1 MIYLSKYRNFVEGEK
16 IDFERLKIIEKVTGE
31 KHYFSKTIFKL
42 SNTRCECL
50 SQKIEFIKDDL
61 SISIRIKY
69 LKVLSNELNCLLDL
83 KLIHGDLNQK
93 NIRLGK
99 DGYYVIDFEPILLY
113 KDSCKLMC
121 TYPYINIMDYKSNIL
136 TEKTD
141 KLSFDIFIKKKLK
154 YPFSKKLTIDYVN
167 HLFEKTNNHYNLN
180 FSQILKNN
188 LKNHQNDLSK
198 HN

>member
-1 MIYLSKYRNFVEGEK
+1 MIYFSKYRNFEGEK

-31 KHYFSKTIFKL
+31 KYFFSKTFFKL

-50 SQKIEFIKDDL
+50 SQKIEFIKDDFP
-61 SISIRIKY
+61 ISIRVKY
-69 LKVLSNELNCLLDL
+69 LKVLSKELNCLLDL
-83 KLIHGDLNQK
+83 NLIHGDLNQK

-113 KDSCKLMC
+113 KDSFKLMC
-121 TYPYINIMDYKSNIL
+121 TYPYINIIDYKLNIL

-154 YPFSKKLTIDYVN
+154 YPFSKRLTIDYVN
-167 HLFEKTNNHYNLN
+167 YLFKKTNNHYNLN
-180 FSQILKNN
+180 FSQILNNN
-188 LKNHQNDLSK
+188 LKNSQNDLSK